1 MLWNGPTYNEQ
12 KVGGTGVDTPETVMI
27 TRAPMVLKM
36 WQNVNIQLQND
47 MTGN

>member
-1 MLWNGPTYNEQ
+1 MGRHIMSKKL
-12 KVGGTGVDTPETVMI
+12 GGTGVDTPETVVI

-36 WQNVNIQLQND
+36 WQNVKIQLQND